1 MSAKVNLESALRPIA
16 TVTNIGFNALTKLF
30 YSCLNPNQDRKGLAA
45 TFHYD
50 CKVILYNFATVILGY
65 NVARIALG
73 KRSLGSNIIEAAVAL
88 FVRSVME
95 QTLSAKSGAKVMVRG
110 AWNQLTGNEDL
121 DGSSILENGYSS
133 ICVAYSKLLSRNKN
147 PAWKE
152 NMLEIQGFP
161 ILKNWSRTVPDLIK
175 TIR

>member
-1 MSAKVNLESALRPIA
+1 MSARVNLESALRPFA
-16 TVTNIGFNALTKLF
+16 TLTNIGFNSLTRLF
-30 YSCLNPNQDRKGLAA
+30 YSCLNPTQDRKGLAA

-50 CKVILYNFATVILGY
+50 CKVILYNFATAILGY

-110 AWNQLTGNEDL
+110 AWNQLTGNENL
-121 DGSSILENGYSS
+121 DGFSILDNGYSS
-133 ICVAYSKLLSRNKN
+133 ICIAYSKLLSRKKN
-147 PAWKE
+147 SAWNE
-152 NMLEIQGFP
+152 NILEIQGFP
-161 ILKNWSRTVPDLIK
+161 ILKNWSSLIPHLQK
-175 TIR
+175 